1 MGALLEDIFNRANRR
16 NTRFLEQLASD
27 GLISPVVEPAVLS
40 EAITGVA
47 ARFAEQAV
55 LTLNGSPSWRRACW
69 RSTSAWRA
77 SATTSS

>member
-1 MGALLEDIFNRANRR
+1 MGALPEDIFNRANRR

-47 ARFAEQAV
+47 ARFAEQAAAHPERQPQLAAGMLEV
-55 LTLNGSPSWRRACW
+55 YLGMARFRNDQ
-69 RSTSAWRA
+69 
-77 SATTSS
+77 